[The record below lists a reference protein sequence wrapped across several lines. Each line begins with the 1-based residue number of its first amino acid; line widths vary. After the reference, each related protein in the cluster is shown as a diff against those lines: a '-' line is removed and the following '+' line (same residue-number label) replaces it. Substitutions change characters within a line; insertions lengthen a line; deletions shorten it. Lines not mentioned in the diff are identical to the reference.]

1 MAVWRYEATWPSVLL
16 KVRPYLLWPR
26 SLCYGRLQLAELL
39 LLASEVPGQSQ
50 GYG

>member
-1 MAVWRYEATWPSVLL
+1 MKPWPYVLL
-16 KVRPYLLWPR
+16 RVRSYLLWPR
-26 SLCYGRLQLAELL
+26 LLCYGRLQLAELP